1 MNVETAKYFGY
12 ALQLLLVLVLVIS
25 LACKSWGLL
34 IVCLVVATALLTLV
48 CYQLIQR
55 KGGWNYVKLLKT
67 ETMTH
72 PNAVPIEPVASVQPM
87 DPMEPIEPMQPMMP
101 MHPMTPNTYQ
111 PPIYQ
116 GTTRDEQ
123 AALHLM
129 SMTDRGV
136 NMHAPVR
143 NDFNQY
149 IVPNSQGL
157 DLNPH
162 TNPYLALATAQAP
175 LPVHLDEMH
184 PDNPMNSLSYLRQ
197 S

>member
-1 MNVETAKYFGY
+1 MNVEAAKYFGY

-34 IVCLVVATALLTLV
+34 IVCLVAATALLAMV
-48 CYQLIQR
+48 CYQLIKRQDNL
-55 KGGWNYVKLLKT
+55 NYVKLVKT
-67 ETMTH
+67 KTMSYPSTL
-72 PNAVPIEPVASVQPM
+72 PIDTVENMPVEPLVPITPM
-87 DPMEPIEPMQPMMP
+87 TPMMP
-101 MHPMTPNTYQ
+101 ATYQ
-111 PPIYQ
+111 PPIHR
-116 GTTRDEQ
+116 GMTRDEQ
-123 AALHLM
+123 AAMHLM

-136 NMHAPVR
+136 SMHAPVR

-157 DLNPH
+157 DLHPH
-162 TNPYLALATAQAP
+162 TNAYLAPATAQAP

>member
-34 IVCLVVATALLTLV
+34 IVCLVAAMALLTMV
-48 CYQLIQR
+48 CYQLVQR
-55 KGGWNYVKLLKT
+55 QGGFNYIKLLKT
-67 ETMTH
+67 NSMSYPSTL
-72 PNAVPIEPVASVQPM
+72 PIETVENIPV
-87 DPMEPIEPMQPMMP
+87 EPLEPMTPMTPMMP
-101 MHPMTPNTYQ
+101 ATYQ
-111 PPIYQ
+111 PPIHR
-116 GTTRDEQ
+116 GMTRDEQ
-123 AALHLM
+123 AAMHLM

-136 NMHAPVR
+136 SMHAPVR

-157 DLNPH
+157 DLHPH
-162 TNPYLALATAQAP
+162 TNAYLAPATAQAP
-175 LPVHLDEMH
+175 LPIHLDEMH

>member
-1 MNVETAKYFGY
+1 MDVETAKYFGY
-12 ALQLLLVLVLVIS
+12 SLQLLLVLVLVIS

-34 IVCLVVATALLTLV
+34 IVCLVAATALLTMV
-48 CYQLIQR
+48 CYQLVKNQGTYNNI
-55 KGGWNYVKLLKT
+55 KLLKT
-67 ETMTH
+67 SGMTY
-72 PNAVPIEPVASVQPM
+72 PEMPS
-87 DPMEPIEPMQPMMP
+87 MESMKNTTHFP
-101 MHPMTPNTYQ
+101 PMTPMTTATYR

-123 AALHLM
+123 AALHIM

-136 NMHAPVR
+136 NMQAPVR
-143 NDFNQY
+143 NDYNQY

-157 DLNPH
+157 DLHPQ
-162 TNPYLALATAQAP
+162 TNAYLALATAQAP

-184 PDNPMNSLSYLRQ
+184 PDNPMNNLSYLRQ

>member
-34 IVCLVVATALLTLV
+34 IVCLVAAMALLTMV
-48 CYQLIQR
+48 CYQLVQR
-55 KGGWNYVKLLKT
+55 QGGLNYIKLLKT
-67 ETMTH
+67 NTMSYPSTL
-72 PNAVPIEPVASVQPM
+72 PIETVENIPVEPLVPM
-87 DPMEPIEPMQPMMP
+87 TPMMP
-101 MHPMTPNTYQ
+101 ATYQ
-111 PPIYQ
+111 PPIHQ
-116 GTTRDEQ
+116 DMTRDEQ
-123 AALHLM
+123 AALHIM

-136 NMHAPVR
+136 SMHAPVR

-157 DLNPH
+157 DLHPQ

-175 LPVHLDEMH
+175 LPIHLDEMH

>member
-1 MNVETAKYFGY
+1 MDVETAKYFGY
-12 ALQLLLVLVLVIS
+12 ALQLLLVLVLIIS

-34 IVCLVVATALLTLV
+34 IVCLVAATALLTMV
-48 CYQLIQR
+48 CYQLVQR
-55 KGGWNYVKLLKT
+55 QGGWNYVKLLKT
-67 ETMTH
+67 ETMSH
-72 PNAVPIEPVASVQPM
+72 PNAVPIEPVASIQPFQ
-87 DPMEPIEPMQPMMP
+87 PIEP

-123 AALHLM
+123 AAMHLM

-149 IVPNSQGL
+149 IVPDSQGL

>member
-12 ALQLLLVLVLVIS
+12 ALQLLLVLVLIIS

-34 IVCLVVATALLTLV
+34 IVCLVAAMALLTMV
-48 CYQLIQR
+48 CYQLVQR
-55 KGGWNYVKLLKT
+55 QGGLNYIKLLKT
-67 ETMTH
+67 NTMSYPSTL
-72 PNAVPIEPVASVQPM
+72 PIETVENIPVEPLVPM
-87 DPMEPIEPMQPMMP
+87 TPMMP
-101 MHPMTPNTYQ
+101 ATYQ
-111 PPIYQ
+111 PPIHQ
-116 GTTRDEQ
+116 DMPRDEQ
-123 AALHLM
+123 AALHIM

-136 NMHAPVR
+136 SMHAPVR

-157 DLNPH
+157 DLHPQ
-162 TNPYLALATAQAP
+162 TSPYLALATAQAP